1 MLHAPWGCHLMLCS
15 WLACV
20 VVCSL
25 RTSPSATQTQAAQAA
40 SMRAKAGTLPRAGGG
55 RSGQGWYS
63 SLAQTSIFENL
74 PRTCGRRSALRGRA
88 RRQSA
93 ACARARRGISDQAMR
108 PNSIAGRRK
117 LRLRLHPET
126 PQLFQLRT
134 RQLKSSHRRATQV
147 SPPAEARARG
157 SRAAGV
163 RCEAEG
169 GVRSIAATARGAPPA
184 SDVARL
190 CQLRGAM
197 LGASC
202 WVARHTIAI
211 SLGAVRQRV
220 DHAWTVLWHAGIQ
233 DRRRVVGRRVLRH
246 LRLRGRQVPLM
257 DFRPR

>member
-25 RTSPSATQTQAAQAA
+25 RTSPSATQTQAARAA

-93 ACARARRGISDQAMR
+93 AGARARRGISDQAMR

-147 SPPAEARARG
+147 SPPAAARARG
-157 SRAAGV
+157 SRAGERCAVRGRGRCSLDRGDGPWSPPCERCGATLPASWCYAG
-163 RCEAEG
+163 CFLLG
-169 GVRSIAATARGAPPA
+169 RSPHHRHQPWCGAATSRSCLDGSMARGDTR
-184 SDVARL
+184 S
-190 CQLRGAM
+190 
-197 LGASC
+197 
-202 WVARHTIAI
+202 
-211 SLGAVRQRV
+211 
-220 DHAWTVLWHAGIQ
+220 
-233 DRRRVVGRRVLRH
+233 
-246 LRLRGRQVPLM
+246 
-257 DFRPR
+257 